1 MANITISKD
10 SIHKPAPRGWRKF
23 ENAYFMALAPALLGA
38 IQSWGL
44 SDDKANKGMI
54 ILTLFGAA
62 IKFVGFIISNG
73 EEYKPAPDGSKD

>member
-1 MANITISKD
+1 MAQITASLNNR
-10 SIHKPAPRGWRKF
+10 HKPAPRGWRKF

-62 IKFVGFIISNG
+62 IKFTGFIIANG
-73 EEYKPAPDGSKD
+73 EDYAPVEKS

>member
-1 MANITISKD
+1 MANLTFSSSNIN
-10 SIHKPAPRGWRKF
+10 KPAPKGWRKF

-62 IKFVGFIISNG
+62 IKFTGFIIANG
-73 EEYKPAPDGSKD
+73 EEYAPANDKG